1 MSSGSPTVYL
11 SRAAWEHLDAA
22 QAVVDQHAA
31 SATNGICRI
40 CRVPDPCPSRSEAAA
55 TISRYG
61 QLPRR
66 RPASGAAESAARCA
80 GERGARV
87 NRPESSGEFD
97 RTLSDREFVWF
108 DQGLV
113 GAR

>member
-1 MSSGSPTVYL
+1 MTSGSPTVYL

-40 CRVPDPCPSRSEAAA
+40 CRVPDPCPRRAAA
-55 TISRYG
+55 AARISRYG

-66 RPASGAAESAARCA
+66 RPASAAAALDDT
-80 GERGARV
+80 V
-87 NRPESSGEFD
+87 SNHDF
-97 RTLSDREFVWF
+97 TWF
-108 DQGLV
+108 NPGLV